1 MYKHFPLETNLKI
14 TSPMKTNAPLK
25 PFLNWIKSIFYWQTL
40 ELLRLR
46 WLNPIRAASLTLQ
59 QYMSYMNLIQPR
71 WHTLK
76 KIKSQLQ
83 FYNPSITKIKTKL
96 IYNWANSIYWSNQH
110 PNLSCVS
117 VFVRRGHFWATDSH
131 FSLQLPF
138 PAHTHR
144 EKQQRRDFLLFG
156 TPDRTWDPPRKT
168 VVIWFYQARALKR

>member
-1 MYKHFPLETNLKI
+1 MVEPD
-14 TSPMKTNAPLK
+14 
-25 PFLNWIKSIFYWQTL
+25 KSSI
-40 ELLRLR
+40 
-46 WLNPIRAASLTLQ
+46 PTLQ

-117 VFVRRGHFWATDSH
+117 VFVRRGHFLSDRFPLFAATPVSRPH
-131 FSLQLPF
+131 TSREAAASRLPTPQNTRQNLG
-138 PAHTHR
+138 PAQ
-144 EKQQRRDFLLFG
+144 E
-156 TPDRTWDPPRKT
+156 DRSNLVLPG
-168 VVIWFYQARALKR
+168 QGS